1 MGIFDRVGK
10 VISSNVNSLL
20 DKAEDPRKS
29 IELMIEEM
37 REQIRR
43 GRQEVIGAIAA
54 EKQLRQKVAELDGQV
69 EKWQRR
75 AELAV
80 KAGDEKLAREALLRK
95 KTIGA
100 EREQAES
107 LRAEQRG
114 RALQMKEDLGR
125 AEIKLKD
132 LESRKGTIA
141 ARYQQARAGGG
152 AEALG
157 ASGNGP
163 TPFDE
168 LRRIEGKM
176 EQAEA
181 EEQGMREATEIVAG
195 KREGGLS
202 ADELEA
208 KFSEL
213 EGQGAAEDKGAGSES
228 DVDDE
233 LKAIRRKLRVSS

>member
-10 VISSNVNSLL
+10 VISSNVNALL

-29 IELMIEEM
+29 IDLMIEEM

-43 GRQEVIGAIAA
+43 GRQEVVSAIAA
-54 EKQLRQKVAELDGQV
+54 EKQLRQKVAELDAQID
-69 EKWQRR
+69 KWQRR

-80 KAGDEKLAREALLRK
+80 KAGDEKLAREALLLK
-95 KTIGA
+95 KRLAG

-114 RALQMKEDLGR
+114 RALQMKEDMGR
-125 AEIKLKD
+125 AEAKLKE
-132 LESRKGTIA
+132 LEARKGTIA

-152 AEALG
+152 AEGLG
-157 ASGNGP
+157 ARGDGP
-163 TPFDE
+163 TPLDE
-168 LRRIEGKM
+168 FRRIEGKM

-181 EEQGMREATEIVAG
+181 EAEGMREASEILAG
-195 KREGGLS
+195 KREGGMS
-202 ADELEA
+202 QDELEA
-208 KFSEL
+208 RFAEL
-213 EGQGAAEDKGAGSES
+213 EGGASADASSPGDA

-233 LKAIRRKLRVSS
+233 LKALRRKLRVTS